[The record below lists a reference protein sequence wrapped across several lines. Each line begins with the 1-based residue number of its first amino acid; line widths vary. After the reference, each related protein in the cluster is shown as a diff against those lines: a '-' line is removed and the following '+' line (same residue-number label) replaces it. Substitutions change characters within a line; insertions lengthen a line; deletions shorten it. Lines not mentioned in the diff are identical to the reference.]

1 MLLLAFGRLGYS
13 AGFYNVGAFW
23 RPAPVLNWD
32 FTATASLPS
41 QLTFTRASI
50 ATYFDNTG
58 TMQTA
63 AVNTPRFDH
72 DPISHQQLGMMMESS
87 ATNLISCSANFSL
100 NNCWWNDSS
109 GLTVTQNA
117 ATAPDGS
124 NAGALISST
133 SSGWIY
139 PTVQP
144 TTNGTP
150 YTYSI
155 YMKAATAG
163 TVDMAIQED
172 GGSFT
177 DYGFVTVNVTTSWQ
191 RFSVTANS
199 AGSHGIRG
207 VVVLEESLTSAYI
220 WGAQFEAGSYPSSY
234 IPTTTTSVTRS
245 ADAATF
251 NTMGWYNPVVG
262 TLLAEY
268 MNLGSENSA
277 TYQIFGVFNTNVAGT
292 FTQNEIDLSDSGTS
306 VKSSVTTSG
315 SAVFNPGGT
324 LNGVG
329 VVNREVLSYA
339 AANYAFSL
347 NHGTS
352 TSATS
357 GALPSAAAYAY
368 IGSQPDGNI
377 RDRYIRKI
385 QYYAQKLNADYI
397 QPL

>member
-1 MLLLAFGRLGYS
+1 
-13 AGFYNVGAFW
+13 
-23 RPAPVLNWD
+23 
-32 FTATASLPS
+32 
-41 QLTFTRASI
+41 
-50 ATYFDNTG
+50 
-58 TMQTA
+58 
-63 AVNTPRFDH
+63 
-72 DPISHQQLGMMMESS
+72 
-87 ATNLISCSANFSL
+87 
-100 NNCWWNDSS
+100 
-109 GLTVTQNA
+109 
-117 ATAPDGS
+117 
-124 NAGALISST
+124 
-133 SSGWIY
+133 
-139 PTVQP
+139 
-144 TTNGTP
+144 
-150 YTYSI
+150 
-155 YMKAATAG
+155 MKAATAG